1 MQTEELVELLAAHRT
16 IGSAPR
22 EQLVWIAEHGTLR
35 RFEQGEVVVSRS
47 KVVDGLYIL
56 LTGKLALYMDR
67 GTGMRRMMEWV
78 GGDVTGLL
86 PYSRLTT
93 PPGET
98 LVEEPMDAVAI
109 MREDLPALIRNCYDV
124 TAILVHVMT
133 DRARRFT
140 STDLRDEKMVSLGRL
155 AAGLAHEINNPASAA
170 VRDAKSMVQTLD
182 AYESAALALCA
193 ARLSDEQLAGLDAI
207 RKMCKADSAGRPVSG
222 LALADREDAFA
233 EWLAARKL
241 DTGLATDLARTP
253 ASLEELERL
262 SSTMSSPTFEAAL
275 RWVAAATAACAL
287 ASGIE
292 RAAGRIHGLV
302 GAAKGFTRM
311 DHAPVLEPVEI
322 GPGLA
327 DTVALLAGKARAKS
341 ILPLLEVPEDL
352 PPVRGYAVEINQVWM
367 NLIDN
372 AIDAAPEKGH
382 VSVTAILEGAD
393 VIVSVV
399 DDGPGVPPEI
409 RERIFDPFFTTKP
422 VGEGT
427 GLGLDIVRR
436 IVHWHN
442 GTITVESRPGHTEF
456 RVRLPVAGP
465 G

>member
-1 MQTEELVELLAAHRT
+1 MKTEELVDLLASHRT

-22 EQLVWIAEHGTLR
+22 EQLAWIAEHGTLR
-35 RFEQGEVVVSRS
+35 HFEQGEIVVSRS
-47 KVVDGLYIL
+47 KVVD
-56 LTGKLALYMDR
+56 ALYLLLSGRIAIYMER
-67 GTGMRRMMEWV
+67 GTGLRRMMEWV

-93 PPGET
+93 PPGDT
-98 LVEEPMDAVAI
+98 IVEEPMDAVVI
-109 MREDLPALIRNCYDV
+109 MRADLPGLIRECHDV

-140 STDLRDEKMVSLGRL
+140 STDLRDEKMISLGRL

-170 VRDAKSMVQTLD
+170 LRDAKSLVSTL
-182 AYESAALALCA
+182 AVFEGATLALSA
-193 ARLSDEQLAGLDAI
+193 ARLTDAQLADLDTL
-207 RKMCKADSAGRPVSG
+207 RKLCRTAPARPVSG

-233 EWLAARKL
+233 AWLRTRKL
-241 DTGLATDLARTP
+241 DEGMGMDLARTP
-253 ASLEELERL
+253 AALEDLDRL
-262 SSTMSSPTFEAAL
+262 SGTMSGATFEAAL
-275 RWVAAATAACAL
+275 RWVAAATAACSL
-287 ASGIE
+287 ASDIE

-311 DHAPVLEPVEI
+311 DHAPVLEQVEI
-322 GPGLA
+322 APGLS

-341 ILPLLEVPEDL
+341 IVPTLDVPDDL
-352 PPVRGYAVEINQVWM
+352 PPIRGYAVEVNQVWM

-382 VSVTAILEGAD
+382 VAVTALLEGAD
-393 VIVSVV
+393 VFVTVV
-399 DDGPGVPPEI
+399 DDGHGIPPEI
-409 RERIFDPFFTTKP
+409 LENIFDPFFTTKP

-442 GTITVESRPGHTEF
+442 GEITVDSRAGHTEF
-456 RVRLPVAGP
+456 RVRLPIAGP

>member
-1 MQTEELVELLAAHRT
+1 MKTEELVDLLASHRT

-22 EQLVWIAEHGTLR
+22 DQLAWIAEHGTFR
-35 RFEQGEVVVSRS
+35 HFEQGEIVVSRS
-47 KVVDGLYIL
+47 KVVDALFIL
-56 LTGKLALYMDR
+56 LSGRIAIYMER
-67 GTGMRRMMEWV
+67 GTGLRRMMEWV

-93 PPGET
+93 PPGDT
-98 LVEEPMDAVAI
+98 IVEEPVDAVAI
-109 MREDLPALIRNCYDV
+109 LREDLPGLIRNCHDV
-124 TAILVHVMT
+124 TTILVHVMT

-140 STDLRDEKMVSLGRL
+140 STDLRDDKMISLGRL

-170 VRDAKSMVQTLD
+170 LRDAKSLVSTL
-182 AYESAALALCA
+182 AVFEGATLALSA
-193 ARLSDEQLAGLDAI
+193 ARLTDAQLADLDAL
-207 RKMCKADSAGRPVSG
+207 RKLCRTAPARPVSG

-233 EWLAARKL
+233 AWLRARKL
-241 DTGLATDLARTP
+241 DEGMGMDLARTP
-253 ASLEELERL
+253 ATLDDLNRL
-262 SSTMSSPTFEAAL
+262 SGTMSRATFEAAL
-275 RWVAAATAACAL
+275 RWVAAATAACSL
-287 ASGIE
+287 ATDIE
-292 RAAGRIHGLV
+292 RATGRIHGLV

-311 DHAPVLEPVEI
+311 DHAPVLEQVEI
-322 GPGLA
+322 APGLS

-341 ILPLLEVPEDL
+341 IVPTLDVPEDL
-352 PPVRGYAVEINQVWM
+352 PPIRGYAVEVNQVWM

-382 VSVTAILEGAD
+382 VAVTALQEGAD
-393 VIVSVV
+393 VIVTVV
-399 DDGPGVPPEI
+399 DDGHGIPPEI
-409 RERIFDPFFTTKP
+409 LENIFDPFFTTKP

-442 GTITVESRPGHTEF
+442 GSITVESRPGHTGF